1 MHAEHTAAPS
11 LIEIN
16 PAPLRQ
22 SVMADKLYGILK
34 HRVLTC
40 ALAPGARII
49 EKDICSEFGISRT
62 PLRESLNRL
71 AHEGL
76 VVLSPFKGYSVA
88 PLSVKLF
95 QQMCELR
102 SLLEPQV
109 ASLAAAR
116 ATPEDIER
124 MRSNAILEYTP
135 GDPNSYTNYNRANS
149 AFHLALVRS
158 TRNPRLE
165 AVVMGA
171 LDLHHRPTYLGLN
184 IGIDAVTSTKEH
196 FAIVDAIESRD
207 ADLARRL
214 AHHHIT
220 SGEERIITALRSAG
234 Y

>member
-1 MHAEHTAAPS
+1 MARTAAPS
-11 LIEIN
+11 LIEID
-16 PAPLRQ
+16 PSPLQQ
-22 SVMADKLYGILK
+22 SVMADKLYAILK

-49 EKDICSEFGISRT
+49 EKEICSEFGVSRT

-76 VVLSPFKGYSVA
+76 MVLAPFKGYSVA
-88 PLSVKLF
+88 PLSVEVF

-102 SLLEPQV
+102 RLLEPEV
-109 ASLAAAR
+109 AALAAAR
-116 ATPEDIER
+116 ATPQDIEVLR
-124 MRSNAILEYTP
+124 ANAVLDYTP
-135 GDPNSYTNYNRANS
+135 GDPNSYIGYNRANS

-196 FAIVDAIESRD
+196 FAIIDAIESRD
-207 ADLARRL
+207 AALARRL
-214 AHHHIT
+214 AHHHIA
-220 SGEERIITALRSAG
+220 SGEERIITALRTAG
-234 Y
+234 F